1 MGGIVNGVSRVGVK
15 EELTDRGG
23 GGHSDSFA
31 CLSPP
36 NGYQLS
42 TMEVTSTVVE
52 DQSVVSVEA
61 EIFGKRLRQLRLD
74 AGWTQE
80 QFAEAAGITTTYTS
94 DLERGTKVP
103 SLTILLRVSRAF
115 RMPVA
120 DLLRDFTVDSVRRM
134 PL

>member
-1 MGGIVNGVSRVGVK
+1 
-15 EELTDRGG
+15 
-23 GGHSDSFA
+23 
-31 CLSPP
+31 
-36 NGYQLS
+36 
-42 TMEVTSTVVE
+42 MEVTSTVVE

-120 DLLRDFTVDSVRRM
+120 DLLRDFTVDAVRRM